1 MRLKVGGILGVGC
14 VLSVAL
20 AGCGGGG
27 GESNSSSHTYVV
39 TPPASSGVSGLLTIV
54 SPVAIPTSL
63 LTKSGGKIVSH
74 PTGPQKCSYTKTAQ
88 GLHGQ
93 WADLNGK
100 TVTVKV
106 NGSSRL
112 APMVCSISRARR
124 STQRFSHRPKADRR
138 SRCRRPR
145 GSTGERRHLRGPSV
159 GPRARTWRRPKLSA
173 VSVAIADPDGGA

>member
-1 MRLKVGGILGVGC
+1 MRLKVGRIVAIGC

-27 GESNSSSHTYVV
+27 GGSNSSSHTYVV
-39 TPPASSGVSGLLTIV
+39 TPPASSGVSGISVTIV

-106 NGSSRL
+106 NGSSQL
-112 APMVCSISRARR
+112 APMVCSILKS
-124 STQRFSHRPKADRR
+124 
-138 SRCRRPR
+138 
-145 GSTGERRHLRGPSV
+145 
-159 GPRARTWRRPKLSA
+159 SA
-173 VSVAIADPDGGA
+173 FNPALLAQA

>member
-1 MRLKVGGILGVGC
+1 MRLEVGGILGACC
-14 VLSVAL
+14 VVSLAL

-27 GESNSSSHTYVV
+27 GGSNSCSHTDVV
-39 TPPASSGVSGLLTIV
+39 TPPASSGVSGIDVTIV

-93 WADLNGK
+93 WAALNGK

-106 NGSSRL
+106 NGSSQL
-112 APMVCSISRARR
+112 APMVCSILKSAAFNPALLARA
-124 STQRFSHRPKADRR
+124 
-138 SRCRRPR
+138 
-145 GSTGERRHLRGPSV
+145 
-159 GPRARTWRRPKLSA
+159 
-173 VSVAIADPDGGA
+173 